1 MKHAMKI
8 IARNPETKIL
18 TLDRMLAER
27 RRLQGA
33 GLKLVFTNGCFDI
46 LHSGHAEYL
55 AFARQQGDALV
66 VGLNSDRSV
75 RDNKGPGRPINDE
88 RERAMVVAAL
98 EAVDYVVLFDANEPA
113 ALVEQ
118 ILPDVLVKG
127 EDWAHYVSGR
137 AAVERHGG
145 RVVLAPMIKGKSTTN
160 TIARIL
166 ALGKADGVS

>member
-1 MKHAMKI
+1 MNR
-8 IARNPETKIL
+8 IARDPETKIL

-27 RRLQGA
+27 RRLRQA

-55 AFARQQGDALV
+55 AFARQQGDALL

-75 RDNKGPGRPINDE
+75 RANKGPSRPINDE
-88 RERAMVVAAL
+88 RERARVVAAL
-98 EAVDYVVLFDANEPA
+98 EAVDYVVLFDADEPA

-118 ILPDVLVKG
+118 ILPEVLVKG
-127 EDWAHYVSGR
+127 EDWAHYVSGGE
-137 AAVERHGG
+137 AVERHGG
-145 RVVLAPMIKGKSTTN
+145 RVVLARMVQGKSTTH

-166 ALGKADGVS
+166 AAGKAAGAS